1 MTYLSKSNYIKL
13 YKRCYDVCVYLI
25 GPTWTSSWHS
35 SSALIERSRNGS
47 VALLMSCGGASPSA
61 PGAVFSFWF
70 WNKSIADSCIA
81 GPPSKLS
88 MADWRKLW
96 NFETF
101 NSIAAYTYMH
111 RQNATE
117 QRHNYLH
124 IIQVR
129 SKTHRKA
136 IFQEHDNEKPID
148 VLYNEL
154 KHGWGTARY

>member
-1 MTYLSKSNYIKL
+1 
-13 YKRCYDVCVYLI
+13 
-25 GPTWTSSWHS
+25 
-35 SSALIERSRNGS
+35 
-47 VALLMSCGGASPSA
+47 
-61 PGAVFSFWF
+61 
-70 WNKSIADSCIA
+70 
-81 GPPSKLS
+81 
-88 MADWRKLW
+88 
-96 NFETF
+96 
-101 NSIAAYTYMH
+101 MH

-154 KHGWGTARY
+154 KHGWGTARSTQEIISINLEGKI